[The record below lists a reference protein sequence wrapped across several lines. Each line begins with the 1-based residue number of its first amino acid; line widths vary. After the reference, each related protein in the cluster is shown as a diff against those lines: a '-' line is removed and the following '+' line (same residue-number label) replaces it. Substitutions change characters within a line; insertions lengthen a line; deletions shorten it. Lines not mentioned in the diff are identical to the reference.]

1 MKYLIIWLMVL
12 VFLVTFSLAE
22 INQYYK
28 IELHYDQSNVSYV
41 SVNVEPFSKEIEELG
56 ADYLAEVVDYQ
67 GQVLNETFFSFPNI
81 ILWDG
86 IDEKTGKINSGGI
99 IVLNKS
105 KTTVYLPYS
114 ETAKEIQIFDENVEK
129 ILTIDVSDLSK
140 KVPQN
145 ITKNQNKKWEQ
156 QELKKVNQKE
166 AGTNFVRWVLIGIG
180 LLVLIV
186 VVGFVLYKKRK

>member
-1 MKYLIIWLMVL
+1 MVL

-156 QELKKVNQKE
+156 QELKKVNQKV

>member
-156 QELKKVNQKE
+156 QELKKVNQKV